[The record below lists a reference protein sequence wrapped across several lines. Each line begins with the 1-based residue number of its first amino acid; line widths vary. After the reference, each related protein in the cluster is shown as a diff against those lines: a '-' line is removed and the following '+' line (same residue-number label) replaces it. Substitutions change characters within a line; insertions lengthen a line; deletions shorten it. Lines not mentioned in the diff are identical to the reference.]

1 MIHIENISSFAVLD
15 VFSMYV
21 KDKSWSREVQNYTIF
36 LIILENKKSTN
47 DSNFVNSGYLIKA
60 PQSKTFM

>member
-21 KDKSWSREVQNYTIF
+21 KDKSWSREVQNYIYVF
-36 LIILENKKSTN
+36 LMILANKNQQTTQI
-47 DSNFVNSGYLIKA
+47 L
-60 PQSKTFM
+60 